1 MLCNIDAFFELQDE
15 KRSLDHNSVYSKD
28 RSTTKDREGRADD
41 PSAGV
46 SNNNLKDIVSRFPQQ
61 QNSEEQILQPPRSV
75 QLPSTALV
83 PPKIHLS
90 TEEDVKDIS
99 EDPIC
104 DQSDEIEKGNSI
116 FLLSLNLVPK
126 ISKRYLSI

>member
-1 MLCNIDAFFELQDE
+1 MHHNIIAFFELQDE

-116 FLLSLNLVPK
+116 LFAQLK
-126 ISKRYLSI
+126 FGT

>member
-1 MLCNIDAFFELQDE
+1 MLHNINAFFELQDE

-104 DQSDEIEKGNSI
+104 DQSDEIEKGDSI
-116 FLLSLNLVPK
+116 LFAQL
-126 ISKRYLSI
+126 RFGT